1 MSDMNISST
10 TRTYAIFGHP
20 VKHSLSPV
28 MHNAAF
34 KELDMDGVY
43 VAFDVAPENIGMA
56 INGIRSLGISGVNIT
71 IPHKESVMNHLD
83 EISDDAK
90 LVGAVNTISNER
102 GRLIG
107 YNTDVNGLLRAIRDV
122 LNFTP
127 DEKKV
132 LLIGA
137 GGAAR
142 AVIAGL
148 GRSGA
153 SEIVIV
159 NRTLLKAERL
169 ADEFSGHFS
178 KVDIKAVMLEDDKEV
193 RRHIQECDILINASS
208 AGMKEKN
215 LLKLPLHLLCRT
227 AVVYDLVYDPRDT
240 QLVKDAREIGI
251 SASSGLS
258 MLLFQGAEAF
268 EIWNGV
274 PAPLKAMRKVLD
286 GGKDIS

>member
-1 MSDMNISST
+1 MLEMSISST

-20 VKHSLSPV
+20 VEHSLSPV

-34 KELDMDGVY
+34 RELNIDGVY

-56 INGIRSLGISGVNIT
+56 INGIRSLGISGVNVT
-71 IPHKESVMNHLD
+71 IPHKESVMNYLD
-83 EISDDAK
+83 GVSDDAR

-102 GRLIG
+102 GKLIG
-107 YNTDVNGLLRAIRDV
+107 YNTDVNGLLRAIKDV

-127 DEKKV
+127 TGKKIF
-132 LLIGA
+132 LIGA

-153 SEIVIV
+153 SEIVIL

-169 ADEFSGHFS
+169 AAEFSGHFS
-178 KVDIKAVMLEDDKEV
+178 KVNIKAVMLEDEKEV
-193 RRHIQECDILINASS
+193 KRHIKECDILINASS
-208 AGMKEKN
+208 VGMKEKN
-215 LLKLPLHLLCRT
+215 LLKLPLYLLCRD
-227 AVVYDLVYDPRDT
+227 AVVYDLVYDPKDT
-240 QLVKDAREIGI
+240 QLVKDARDIGI
-251 SASSGLS
+251 PASSGLS

-274 PAPLKAMRKVLD
+274 SAPLKTMRKILD
-286 GGKDIS
+286 EGKDKL

>member
-1 MSDMNISST
+1 MLEMSISST

-20 VKHSLSPV
+20 VEHSLSPV

-34 KELDMDGVY
+34 RKLNIDGVY

-56 INGIRSLGISGVNIT
+56 INGIRSLGISGVNVTIT
-71 IPHKESVMNHLD
+71 HKESVMNYLD
-83 EISDDAK
+83 EISDDAR

-102 GRLIG
+102 GKLIG
-107 YNTDVNGLLRAIRDV
+107 YNTDVNGLLRAIKDV

-127 DEKKV
+127 DGKKIF
-132 LLIGA
+132 LIGA

-159 NRTLLKAERL
+159 NRTLLKAEHL
-169 ADEFSGHFS
+169 ANEFSSHFS
-178 KVDIKAVMLEDDKEV
+178 KVNIKAVMLEDEKEV
-193 RRHIQECDILINASS
+193 KRHIQECDILINASS
-208 AGMKEKN
+208 TGMKEKN
-215 LLKLPLHLLCRT
+215 LLNLPLYLLCRD
-227 AVVYDLVYDPRDT
+227 AVVYDLVYDPKDT
-240 QLVKDAREIGI
+240 QLVKDARDIGI
-251 SASSGLS
+251 PASSGLS

-268 EIWNGV
+268 EIWNRV
-274 PAPLKAMRKVLD
+274 SAPLKTMKKILD
-286 GGKDIS
+286 EGKDKL